1 VCIRIQYN
9 LICTFDVAISNYTN
23 QLKQQLQT
31 AEASL
36 QKSTLK
42 HDQYNRYGAMLW
54 GYILEAVKSQ
64 QIAEQYLI
72 EVFTELTHTDLEKIT
87 LNGVNTFCSL
97 QHLARKKIAI
107 FAQSLT
113 TCVGDDIKPKGIII
127 AGNRFIDLMNH
138 DEQYVFCG
146 VHYHGK
152 SVATL
157 AAELNKPETVI
168 KQILKDSFTI
178 IRNNRDTA
186 AIH

>member
-1 VCIRIQYN
+1 
-9 LICTFDVAISNYTN
+9 
-23 QLKQQLQT
+23 
-31 AEASL
+31 
-36 QKSTLK
+36 
-42 HDQYNRYGAMLW
+42 MLW